1 MRVNRHQPQLTGRLN
16 VSTDAW
22 ETIWSYLHRVLV
34 INLGVAITNLPLFV
48 ALAVVERPWQYPMFF
63 GLLALGLGPSLAAA
77 FTYLHGSGDRDRP
90 TVMEFARA
98 YRRVAG
104 RATARWAVTITL
116 LGVLVTDIV
125 ALHDS
130 TMGALLV
137 PLLAVTS
144 VLVLAAGLLAVACLA
159 LHPEMGLRRSLA
171 TAAYTAVSRWWLSLT
186 SLTVLT
192 AAAVAVNQAP
202 VLGLATLPG
211 CALIVTWANSR
222 AALSRVIPS
231 DHPVGQQSA
240 EGRQPGM
247 SSPRPRR
254 IS

>member
-1 MRVNRHQPQLTGRLN
+1 MSTTVRAGTDRPQLTHRLN

-34 INLGVAITNLPLFV
+34 INLGVTITNLPLFV

-77 FTYLHGSGDRDRP
+77 FTYLHGAGERDRP
-90 TVMEFARA
+90 PVMEFARA
-98 YRRVAG
+98 YRRFAG
-104 RATARWAVTITL
+104 RAAARWAVTVAL

-130 TMGALLV
+130 TAGALLV

-144 VLVLAAGLLAVACLA
+144 VLVLAAGVLSVAGLA
-159 LHPEMGLRRSLA
+159 LRPATGFRRSLA

-186 SLTVLT
+186 SLAVLL
-192 AAAVAVNQAP
+192 AAAIAINQAP
-202 VLGLATLPG
+202 ILGLATVPG

-222 AALSRVIPS
+222 AALSRVVP
-231 DHPVGQQSA
+231 
-240 EGRQPGM
+240 
-247 SSPRPRR
+247 
-254 IS
+254 

>member
-1 MRVNRHQPQLTGRLN
+1 VTAAVKVNGRQPQLTGRLN
-16 VSTDAW
+16 VSADAW

-34 INLGVAITNLPLFV
+34 INLGVAIMNLPLFV
-48 ALAVVERPWQYPMFF
+48 ALAVVQRPWQYPVFF
-63 GLLALGLGPSLAAA
+63 GVLALSLGPSVAAA
-77 FTYLHGSGDRDRP
+77 FSYLHGSGDHDRP
-90 TVMEFARA
+90 TVLELARA
-98 YRRVAG
+98 YRRFAG
-104 RATARWAVTITL
+104 RAVARWAITVAL
-116 LGVLVTDIV
+116 FGVLVTDIV

-130 TMGALLV
+130 TTGALLV

-144 VLVLAAGLLAVACLA
+144 VLVLAAGVLSLAGLA

-192 AAAVAVNQAP
+192 VAAVAVNQAP

-222 AALSRVIPS
+222 TALSRVTPS
-231 DHPVGQQSA
+231 DHPVGRSPASA
-240 EGRQPGM
+240 V
-247 SSPRPRR
+247 
-254 IS
+254 